1 MFQRLLNSGGTA
13 HLYIIG
19 LLIVA
24 LVVLGFSLSLSRA
37 EVTAKTNQIETLQR
51 FKAVLQSDLDQVT
64 ADLNMAE
71 AEKARLRQDLTLTAA
86 VLVKREK
93 DRDDVDTSLDVATA
107 RTTAIIEDSDD
118 EAVNTWA
125 TTNVP
130 DDLNWL
136 LEHASYCANGD
147 NHQDGVCVAAAGIDE
162 RMRNTNLLRQDQSR
176 SL

>member
-37 EVTAKTNQIETLQR
+37 DVTAKNNQIETLQLS
-51 FKAVLQSDLDQVT
+51 KAVLQSDLDGLT
-64 ADLNMAE
+64 LDLRDSESENQ
-71 AEKARLRQDLTLTAA
+71 RLRKDIELTAA
-86 VLVKREK
+86 LLSKREH
-93 DRDDVDTSLDVATA
+93 DRRDVDKSAADAAAKTN
-107 RTTAIIEDSDD
+107 AIIKDSDD
-118 EAVNTWA
+118 EAVTNWVA
-125 TTNVP
+125 TPVP

-136 LEHASYCANGD
+136 LEHASACANRD
-147 NHQDGVCVAAAGIDE
+147 NRKDGACIAASGINE
-162 RMRNTNLLRQDQSR
+162 SMRNSNVLRQNQPR